1 MNRKKLLG
9 AIEKVKPAVTSTSL
23 TEQNNMVFFNKKTV
37 KSFNEEILII
47 FPIRTTIAG
56 GFPANE
62 LITLLQKIKDEKIE
76 ITQYVESSPATKKT
90 GILEIEGSTTKAE
103 LKMSDVDFP
112 QVDLPEKWK
121 ALPDDFIEGIK
132 YCRFSVAEPGTIL
145 GNIYLTKDKIISCDN
160 YRITEYTIEKKSF
173 RRSRLIPSS
182 TINALIPFQP
192 ISFSSNNSW
201 LFFKNENNAIFCIRK
216 TEEKYPDIE
225 SILNAR
231 VKGIKIKLPDEL
243 KEALQRTKIL
253 SDEDITTGNRII
265 NIVIKNN
272 KLVCHGECAVG
283 QIDETIKIDY
293 KGKEISFAIVPD
305 FLSEILDK
313 TQTMTVGETSLKFK
327 TKNLIHIIQL
337 IK

>member
-1 MNRKKLLG
+1 MNRKGLLE
-9 AIEKVKPAVTSTSL
+9 AIEKVKPAITSTSL
-23 TEQNNMVFFNKKTV
+23 TEQNNLILFDKKTAR
-37 KSFNEEILII
+37 SYNDEILII
-47 FPIRTTIAG
+47 TPIRIRIDGAV
-56 GFPANE
+56 PANE

-76 ITQYVESSPATKKT
+76 VNQKGK
-90 GILEIEGSTTKAE
+90 ILEIIGNTTKAE
-103 LKMSDVDFP
+103 LKMSDIDFP

-121 ALPDDFIEGIK
+121 ALPNDFIEGIK
-132 YCRFSVAEPGTIL
+132 YCRFSVAEPGNIL
-145 GNIYLTKDKIISCDN
+145 SNIYLTKDKIISCDN
-160 YRITEYTIEKKSF
+160 YRITEYSMEKEFF
-173 RRSRLIPSS
+173 RRSKLIPSS

-192 ISFSSNNSW
+192 ISFSYNSSW
-201 LFFKNENNAIFCIRK
+201 LFFKNENEAIFCIRK

-225 SILNAR
+225 SILNNK

-265 NIVIKNN
+265 NIIIKNN

-293 KGKEISFAIVPD
+293 KGKEIAFAIVPD

-313 TQTMTVGETSLKFK
+313 TQTMTIGETSLKFK
-327 TKNLIHIIQL
+327 TKNLQHIIQL

>member
-1 MNRKKLLG
+1 MNRKKLLE
-9 AIEKVKPAVTSTSL
+9 AIENVKPAITSTSL
-23 TEQNNMVFFNKKTV
+23 TEQNNMVFFNEKTV

-47 FPIRTTIAG
+47 FPIRTNVVG

-76 ITQYVESSPATKKT
+76 VNQKGK
-90 GILEIEGSTTKAE
+90 ILEIVGTTTKAE
-103 LKMSDVDFP
+103 LKMSDIDFP
-112 QVDLPEKWK
+112 QVGLPEKWK
-121 ALPDDFIEGIK
+121 TLPNDFIEGIK
-132 YCRFSVAEPGTIL
+132 YCKFSVAESGNIL
-145 GNIYLTKDKIISCDN
+145 SNIYLTRDKIISCDN
-160 YRITEYTIEKKSF
+160 YRITEYTMEKESF

-201 LFFKNENNAIFCIRK
+201 LFFKNENDAILCIRK

-225 SILNAR
+225 SILNTR

-253 SDEDITTGNRII
+253 SDEDITTGNKII

-272 KLVCHGECAVG
+272 KLVCHGECTIG

-293 KGKEISFAIVPD
+293 KGKEIAFAIVPD

-327 TKNLIHIIQL
+327 TKNLQHIIQL